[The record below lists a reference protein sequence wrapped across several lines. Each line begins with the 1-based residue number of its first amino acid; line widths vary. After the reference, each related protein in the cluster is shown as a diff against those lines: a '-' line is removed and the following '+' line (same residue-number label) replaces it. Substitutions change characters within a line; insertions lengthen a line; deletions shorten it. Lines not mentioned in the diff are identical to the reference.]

1 MRNFR
6 RFRTPLTAALLAL
19 AISGAAYGQNRYG
32 EDLVRRL
39 ASPAEIRETV
49 NLSSKQLRKESKS
62 AEPLLVLTPPPF
74 SDIEAAPPSNTEV
87 SSARPKQWE
96 MPPWPTVDP
105 AIPEDA
111 PESLRQEMA
120 ARVKQL
126 EPSTIWSDV
135 PVAGQDANTPS
146 VFIRPRPVAPGEEF
160 VFRNKEI
167 PAPFSLRHYHD
178 GNENIFVQIAAYGG
192 TTSYKA
198 EEAYR
203 AMKEAATK
211 QDPLEGVGKEAFMT
225 RVVIT
230 DAEPSASEEPFVD
243 GPPIPEAPPFADIAP
258 DDRARPDLTDS
269 GRAAALTAPAF
280 IDIAVADLEGKR
292 VNFEKGPKKY
302 VPKGGNIKQTVTV
315 IVAFFPDQAVTLSF
329 AIEERLGDIQD
340 LIPLAMLAQRKLKED
355 IVARD

>member
-1 MRNFR
+1 MKDYFR
-6 RFRTPLTAALLAL
+6 FKKPLAAALLAL
-19 AISGAAYGQNRYG
+19 ALSSGATAQNRYG

-39 ASPAEIRETV
+39 ASPSEIREV
-49 NLSSKQLRKESKS
+49 VDLSSKQLRKESKT

-74 SDIEAAPPSNTEV
+74 ADIQAAPPSNTDV
-87 SSARPKQWE
+87 SPRRPKQWE
-96 MPPWPTVDP
+96 PPPWPTLDP
-105 AIPEDA
+105 ALPEDA

-120 ARVKQL
+120 QRLQQQA
-126 EPSTIWSDV
+126 PAPIWDDV
-135 PVAGQDANTPS
+135 PVTGKEIISIYA
-146 VFIRPRPVAPGEEF
+146 RPRAVAPGEEF
-160 VFRNKEI
+160 VIRNKEI

-178 GNENIFVQIAAYGG
+178 GNENIFIQIAAYGG

-211 QDPLEGVGKEAFMT
+211 QDPLEGIGKEAFMT
-225 RVVIT
+225 RVVVT
-230 DAEPSASEEPFVD
+230 DAAPSAPEEPFID

-258 DDRARPDLTDS
+258 TDRARPDLTDS
-269 GRAAALTAPAF
+269 GRAVALTAPAF
-280 IDIAVADLEGKR
+280 TDVAVADLEGKR

-302 VPKGGNIKQTVTV
+302 VPKGGNVKQTVTM
-315 IVAFFPDQAVTLSF
+315 IVAFFPDQGITLTF

-340 LIPLAMLAQRKLKED
+340 LVPLAMLAQRKLKEE

>member
-1 MRNFR
+1 MFA
-6 RFRTPLTAALLAL
+6 AALLTL
-19 AISGAAYGQNRYG
+19 AVSSSVSAQNRYG

-39 ASPAEIRETV
+39 VSPGEVREIV
-49 NLSSKQLRKESKS
+49 NLSSKQLRKEAKT

-74 SDIEAAPPSNTEV
+74 SDIPAAPPSNTEM
-87 SSARPKQWE
+87 SRRPKQWE
-96 MPPWPTVDP
+96 MPPWPSVDP
-105 AIPEDA
+105 ALPEDA

-120 ARVKQL
+120 ARVKQQA
-126 EPSTIWSDV
+126 PSPIWDNV
-135 PVAGQDANTPS
+135 PVAGQEVNS

-167 PAPFSLRHYHD
+167 PTPFSLRHYHD

-211 QDPLEGVGKEAFMT
+211 HDPLEGVGKEAFMT
-225 RVVIT
+225 RIVLT
-230 DAEPSASEEPFVD
+230 DAAPSAPEEPFID

-258 DDRARPDLTDS
+258 EDRARPDLTDS

-280 IDIAVADLEGKR
+280 TDVAVADLEGKK

-302 VPKGGNIKQTVTV
+302 VPKGGNVIKTVTM
-315 IVAFFPDQAVTLSF
+315 IVAFFPDQGVTLTF

-340 LIPLAMLAQRKLKED
+340 LLPIAMLVQRKLTED